1 MYFLLEQKMNMKQA
15 LVFFG
20 ALSSGAV
27 CFAAEYNDFSGVVST
42 RSRTEVVAERNL
54 AHADQSRT
62 MLEFGYPTIPVVPG
76 SERSRKDVIAEHHTF
91 HARVPG
97 GYTDLNYPAT
107 TALSTSGKETVV
119 MSHVTANR

>member
-1 MYFLLEQKMNMKQA
+1 MNMNQA

-27 CFAAEYNDFSGVVST
+27 SFAAEYNDFSNVVST
-42 RSRTEVVAERNL
+42 RSRAEVIAERNL
-54 AHADQSRT
+54 THADQSRT
-62 MLEFGYPTIPVVPG
+62 MLEFGYPAVPVVPG
-76 SERSRKDVIAEHHTF
+76 SERSRKDVVKEYETF

-107 TALSTSGKETVV
+107 TTLSASSRETVV

>member
-1 MYFLLEQKMNMKQA
+1 MNMNQA

-27 CFAAEYNDFSGVVST
+27 CFAAEYNDFSDVVST
-42 RSRTEVVAERNL
+42 RSRAEVVAERNL
-54 AHADQSRT
+54 AHADHSRT
-62 MLEFGYPTIPVVPG
+62 MLEFGYPAVPVIPG
-76 SERSRKDVIAEHHTF
+76 SERSRKEVIAEYRTF

-97 GYTDLNYPAT
+97 GYTDLNYPTT
-107 TALSTSGKETVV
+107 TALSTSGRAIVV

>member
-1 MYFLLEQKMNMKQA
+1 MNLNQA

-27 CFAAEYNDFSGVVST
+27 CFSAEYSDFSGVVST

-54 AHADQSRT
+54 AHGDQSRT
-62 MLEFGYPTIPVVPG
+62 MLEFGYPVIPVIPG
-76 SERSRKDVIAEHHTF
+76 SERSRKDVIAEYQTF

-107 TALSTSGKETVV
+107 TVLSTSGREKNVT
-119 MSHVTANR
+119 SHVTANR